1 VTDLKRRVLVLA
13 VIAGVLLVA
22 AVVLLVI
29 PYTRH
34 SPFLS
39 LLAGVCAGAGL
50 AAATFT
56 TLLDWSQ
63 DNH

>member
-1 VTDLKRRVLVLA
+1 MTGSKRVLLLA
-13 VIAGVLLVA
+13 VVAGVLLVA

-29 PYTRH
+29 PHTRH

-50 AAATFT
+50 ATAAFV